1 MLLIFDSDINK
12 LVNNL
17 NNYVLSAL
25 RLTLG
30 KASWLS
36 SSCRFLMILKT
47 KVLQANGSHRIME
60 RSLKRINIQIQYE
73 FNNPIQQ
80 IPEWYVILFWG
91 CVQKTR
97 RLVINVCICCSQDTF
112 LQPQLFPNY
121 RRCYDVLYKGVLRKA
136 AVFLSEDWIT

>member
-1 MLLIFDSDINK
+1 MCYLH
-12 LVNNL
+12 
-17 NNYVLSAL
+17 NYVLSA
-25 RLTLG
+25 LTLG

-80 IPEWYVILFWG
+80 IPKWYVILF
-91 CVQKTR
+91 
-97 RLVINVCICCSQDTF
+97 
-112 LQPQLFPNY
+112 
-121 RRCYDVLYKGVLRKA
+121 
-136 AVFLSEDWIT
+136 